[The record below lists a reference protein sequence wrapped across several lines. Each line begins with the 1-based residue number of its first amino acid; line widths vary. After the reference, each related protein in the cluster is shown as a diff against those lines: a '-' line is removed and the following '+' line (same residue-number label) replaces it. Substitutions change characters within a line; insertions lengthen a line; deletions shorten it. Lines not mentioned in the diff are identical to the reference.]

1 MRAAVAPAAAPRT
14 PPAPRRLREDV
25 VRDLALRHGL
35 PANPVA
41 FAPTADEAA
50 AVARRLARPV
60 AVKLVADGV
69 VHKSRAGGVLLGVP
83 PDAVRDATERLLTQQ
98 RAGGVAVHGVTV
110 EPMVEPG
117 LEVVV
122 GALYEPS
129 FGPVVMVGSGG
140 VDVEALGDVAFAL
153 APIDRAGAVRL
164 IDRTRI
170 GAILR
175 RRLPLAHEKLADLLV
190 GVGGAD
196 GMLLREP
203 VDHVDLNPV
212 VASATGLVAVDARAV
227 ARAAADDGAHPAAQ
241 LPDPAEAHAAL
252 RPGIYPRSLAVLG
265 ASADPR
271 KMGHRAV
278 RTALEQ
284 GFSGALHPVSRSA
297 DEILGRPAVGSVD
310 ELPTGIDRAV
320 VALPAPA
327 VPDAL
332 RRLAALG
339 TRTAHVY
346 TADTEDLAS
355 VVAGTSMRVFGPNCI
370 GHYTPYAD
378 LTMIGPAASS
388 ARRGGIAVVSQSGT
402 YAGDVVRRGK
412 ELGLGFSFV
421 SSVGNCHDVSPSELL
436 AFCEA
441 DERTT
446 LAAFYLEDDRDAGR
460 FFRLAATMTTPVVLF
475 KGGRSAVGTAAAA
488 SHTGALAAD
497 PRLLADA
504 AHAAGVTL
512 VDSLDELL
520 DTLLVLQHVPRPA
533 GRRLGLVGSGGGV
546 AVVGADV
553 AGAHGLRL
561 APLGDATAGAL
572 ARFAAPGTSLAN
584 PVDIPVW
591 SLFDDTG
598 PFTGALVRAVAT
610 DASIDCVCAYL
621 DVGTVYDLLDGA
633 EAAALVTAL
642 TEDLLAADRAGTPL
656 VLVLR
661 SSTSREQDELVRG
674 LRERAA
680 ACGVPLLDSVD
691 RAIAALGRAW
701 QAAGRPTSED
711 GTI

>member
-1 MRAAVAPAAAPRT
+1 MSAANSPAAAPV
-14 PPAPRRLREDV
+14 PAPRRLREDV
-25 VRDLALRHGL
+25 VRDLAARYGL
-35 PANPVA
+35 PANPVV
-41 FAPTADEAA
+41 FAPGAEEAA
-50 AVARRLARPV
+50 AAARRLGRPV

-69 VHKSRAGGVLLGVP
+69 VHKSRAGGVLLGVA
-83 PDAVRDATERLLTQQ
+83 PDDVLDATERLLTEQ
-98 RAGGVAVHGVTV
+98 RASGVEVRGVTV

-117 LEVVV
+117 LEAVV

-140 VDVEALGDVAFAL
+140 VDVETLGDVAFAL
-153 APIDRAGAVRL
+153 APVDHGGAVRL
-164 IDRTRI
+164 LERTRI

-175 RRLPLAHEKLADLLV
+175 RRLPPAHERLAELLV
-190 GVGGAD
+190 GIGGAD
-196 GMLLREP
+196 GMLLNEP
-203 VDHVDLNPV
+203 VDQIDLNPV
-212 VASATGLVAVDARAV
+212 VVSATGIVAVDARAV
-227 ARAAADDGAHPAAQ
+227 AREPAGDVHPAAHA
-241 LPDPAEAHAAL
+241 PDPAEAYEAL
-252 RPGIYPRSLAVLG
+252 HPGIYPGSLAVLG

-278 RTALEQ
+278 RTAVEL
-284 GFSGALHPVSRSA
+284 GFRGSVHPVSRSA
-297 DEILGRPAVGSVD
+297 AEILGRPAVGSVD

-346 TADTEDLAS
+346 TADTEDLAA
-355 VVAGTSMRVFGPNCI
+355 VVAGTPMRVFGPNCI
-370 GHYTPYAD
+370 GHYTPYAQ
-378 LTMIGPAASS
+378 LTMIGSGASPT
-388 ARRGGIAVVSQSGT
+388 RRGGIAVVSQSGT
-402 YAGDVVRRGK
+402 YAGDVVRRGN
-412 ELGLGFSFV
+412 ELGLEFSFV

-446 LAAFYLEDDRDAGR
+446 VAAFYLEDDRDAGR
-460 FFRLAATMTTPVVLF
+460 FFRLAAGMSTPVVLF

-512 VDSLDELL
+512 VDSLDALL
-520 DTLLVLQHVPRPA
+520 DTLLVLQHVPHPA
-533 GRRLGLVGSGGGV
+533 GPRLGLVGSGGGV

-561 APLGDATAGAL
+561 APLGEATAGAL

-591 SLFDDTG
+591 SLFDDSG

-610 DASIDCVCAYL
+610 DPSIDCVCAYL

-642 TEDLLAADRAGTPL
+642 TDDLLAADRDGTPL

-680 ACGVPLLDSVD
+680 AHGVPLLDSVD
-691 RAIAALGRAW
+691 RAIAALGRGW
-701 QAAGRPTSED
+701 QAAGRPRSAE
-711 GTI
+711 GTL